1 MKLFVADIIL
11 NDMAQANYK
20 CSKSKFDIFT
30 RTSRCDM
37 MCLSDKFINI
47 AQSILVLNDCII
59 ILAH

>member
-30 RTSRCDM
+30 RISRGDM